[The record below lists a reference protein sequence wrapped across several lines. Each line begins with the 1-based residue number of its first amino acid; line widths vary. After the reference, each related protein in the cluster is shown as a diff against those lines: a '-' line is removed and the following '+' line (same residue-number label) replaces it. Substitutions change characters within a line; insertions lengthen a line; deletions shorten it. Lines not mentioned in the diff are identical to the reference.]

1 MTDGLLMQKVKE
13 GDLSQASLLFQRYH
27 RRIYLYLGKMA
38 GDYHLAEDL
47 TQNVF
52 EKLILY
58 RKSFELDQNFEGWV
72 YRIAKNVFLDHT
84 KLQNR
89 MRKGSEEE
97 LIKAAELP
105 DHQPSLD
112 EAEQKLHTA
121 LAALPEQ
128 DREVLI
134 LTRFQKMKYIEVA
147 ALLGTTESNIKVKV
161 YRAMD
166 KLRTQYFQIE
176 SI

>member
-1 MTDGLLMQKVKE
+1 MQKVKE

-89 MRKGSEEE
+89 MRKGSEEGKS
-97 LIKAAELP
+97 LVPLSTPSQSNLPPLDWRKSFPMVLLLKPVPSCMLRNAAE
-105 DHQPSLD
+105 
-112 EAEQKLHTA
+112 
-121 LAALPEQ
+121 
-128 DREVLI
+128 
-134 LTRFQKMKYIEVA
+134 
-147 ALLGTTESNIKVKV
+147 GTSFV
-161 YRAMD
+161 
-166 KLRTQYFQIE
+166 
-176 SI
+176 